1 MFKVG
6 SALMGDWFCK
16 KCDFSIFPLPL
27 KQELENK
34 TMCIQDNKPI
44 CKKCRF
50 LLEYEE
56 YA

>member
-44 CKKCRF
+44 CKKCLF